1 MSSQHSKS
9 PINGTNTNIENI
21 LSHSANAISNNTS
34 SDTSLKNKNTENE
47 VISKQ
52 GLSSSLSNSIS
63 ISKSSSP
70 EPNIQQLQQEK
81 SVAKTQKSPEKTKT
95 YWKPWSLWS
104 NNEIKFE
111 LNLEDGRPR
120 ENEIISNISALKQ
133 SNEDF
138 NNSINNDINNDISN
152 DPTITTA
159 INENIL
165 TATENNNHHENITNT
180 DNENSNLIWNIT
192 RRVSIIPFLPMGPN
206 GQISVNEM
214 TPNKCSPVT
223 DNNEFTATSNPLDSQ
238 INRIKSNNT
247 YTNSDNTKKSNNTNF
262 SDENDSARTGTWWT
276 PWNWNYKKD
285 GETEESV
292 SDLDTGI
299 IEDELMKVQRRE
311 IANQIKCQSYGIP
324 KSVVWGNL
332 QQLDEDFCHVRIT
345 GNTYK
350 KPVIMR
356 KMPESAFEL
365 NERQLIRIH
374 DNNKIGD
381 TIPSVIES
389 IVLPDI
395 EWNYRNLTM
404 KTKCRIALSKIPAL
418 QTFFLPQLHLYYQE
432 NKNKNKNINTKKKK
446 ITKNVVVLCFHGF
459 LPQKIVKN
467 LIGEN
472 TSSAEQMKEFA
483 MKELNR
489 WSDIQNI
496 NLNINTICLEGY
508 GKLFERVN
516 ECLSI
521 LENWTETINNCD
533 YILAISNSHNI
544 PLTIHVIARLITS
557 GILDNTE
564 KLGFIGFSGLSM
576 GPIPEIESKI
586 STRGS
591 VGQDNDII
599 SELFDFQDPDSFQ
612 SKELIRSIRIMIKRN
627 FKITFIGSLNDC
639 FTSLYSSLA
648 LHLIHPNIYRA
659 IYIDSSQNQPDFLTS
674 LLNLILTIKNLNYND
689 HGLLLELSNFF
700 IGNIGEGQHSKVI
713 TNKYGYRI
721 GINNMLN
728 TSDLFYQRKLQEEVT
743 NIKEYVTNSY
753 HIPWC
758 LRGFLEELGNLQ
770 KHFDVKQI
778 IYQLYEE
785 FKSWEPETQKM
796 KDLRY
801 CMLAIENVQHED
813 LGF

>member
-1 MSSQHSKS
+1 MSNQHSIS
-9 PINGTNTNIENI
+9 PIKGTTPEIDDIAWHSNNSILTNTFSETN
-21 LSHSANAISNNTS
+21 LNN
-34 SDTSLKNKNTENE
+34 KKTENE
-47 VISKQ
+47 VVSKQ
-52 GLSSSLSNSIS
+52 ESLSPLNNSIS
-63 ISKSSSP
+63 IGQSDSL
-70 EPNIQQLQQEK
+70 EPIISQQQRENISFE
-81 SVAKTQKSPEKTKT
+81 AQKSQERTKT
-95 YWKPWSLWS
+95 YWKPWSLW
-104 NNEIKFE
+104 NNNNRGSAID
-111 LNLEDGRPR
+111 LEDGKRKGDGKKG
-120 ENEIISNISALKQ
+120 ENEIIPNVNALKQ
-133 SNEDF
+133 SNVINDQND
-138 NNSINNDINNDISN
+138 NNS
-152 DPTITTA
+152 TTPNV
-159 INENIL
+159 IDDNIL
-165 TATENNNHHENITNT
+165 TTTENDNHTEDVENP
-180 DNENSNLIWNIT
+180 DVENSNFLWNIT
-192 RRVSIIPFLPMGPN
+192 RRVSIIPFLPIGPN

-214 TPNKCSPVT
+214 APNKCSPVT
-223 DNNEFTATSNPLDSQ
+223 DNNEFTVTSNSINSQ
-238 INRIKSNNT
+238 TNKTKSNNNHIDGDSNR
-247 YTNSDNTKKSNNTNF
+247 NSNDTNF
-262 SDENDSARTGTWWT
+262 GDENELTRRGSWWT
-276 PWNWNYKKD
+276 SWNWRNQNDK
-285 GETEESV
+285 ETEESV
-292 SDLDTGI
+292 SDLGSGI
-299 IEDELMKVQRRE
+299 VEDELMKVQRRE

-332 QQLDEDFCHVRIT
+332 QQLNEDFCYVRIT

-350 KPVIMR
+350 KPVIMK
-356 KMPESAFEL
+356 KMPESAFGL
-365 NERQLIRIH
+365 NERQLTKIS
-374 DNNKIGD
+374 DNNNNVD
-381 TIPSVIES
+381 TISSVIES

-432 NKNKNKNINTKKKK
+432 NKMINTKKKA
-446 ITKNVVVLCFHGF
+446 TKNAIVLCFHGF

-472 TSSAEQMKEFA
+472 TGSAEQMKEFA
-483 MKELNR
+483 IKELNR
-489 WSDIQNI
+489 WSAIQNI
-496 NLNINTICLEGY
+496 DLSINTICLEGY

-521 LENWTETINNCD
+521 LENWTETISNCD
-533 YILAISNSHNI
+533 YILTISNSHNI

-612 SKELIRSIRIMIKRN
+612 SKELIRNIRIMIKRN

-639 FTSLYSSLA
+639 FTPLYSSLA

-674 LLNLILTIKNLNYND
+674 LLNLILTVKNLNYND
-689 HGLLLELSNFF
+689 HGLLLELSSFF

-713 TNKYGYRI
+713 NNKYGYRI

-728 TSDLFYQRKLQEEVT
+728 TSDLFYQRKLQEELT

-758 LRGFLEELGNLQ
+758 LRGFLEELGKLQ